1 MAFVEDILMPF
12 DCKIWRIS
20 QNEIVCLRSIFGAGL
35 PLEENTNGIHGSN
48 VQPVFQFLH
57 VVAMLEQKSKT
68 WLALILFDCT
78 QKNAFLE

>member
-20 QNEIVCLRSIFGAGL
+20 QNEIVSLRSTFGAGL
-35 PLEENTNGIHGSN
+35 PLEENTMASMGQMCNRL
-48 VQPVFQFLH
+48 QFLH

-78 QKNAFLE
+78 QKCIF